1 MAHFWRVPQAGQKRQ
16 IEAKL
21 QKIGKGRRRILLP
34 TSGSLTELAEGT
46 LLGKGMLV
54 RQVWALPHDMGYSF
68 AWTWRLLAF
77 PFCHHEFYTK
87 SWANVGLGMWS
98 QSFLLTMVCCPY
110 SWQIG
115 GPQRCLNLCTLNHNR
130 VPGWEWPRGWWTKTQ
145 LPVDHLPYTLVWHRN
160 GMLYPI
166 LILPVLCPDP
176 F

>member
-68 AWTWRLLAF
+68 AWT
-77 PFCHHEFYTK
+77 
-87 SWANVGLGMWS
+87 
-98 QSFLLTMVCCPY
+98 
-110 SWQIG
+110 
-115 GPQRCLNLCTLNHNR
+115 
-130 VPGWEWPRGWWTKTQ
+130 
-145 LPVDHLPYTLVWHRN
+145 
-160 GMLYPI
+160 
-166 LILPVLCPDP
+166 
-176 F
+176 